1 MKPARLTMITIFH
14 HLDREQ
20 ADLFSLVLHSAGIG
34 NRVVPSS
41 EGFIIQVPE
50 ESAGPARDA
59 VIRYQHEN
67 PAIDEKPPA
76 MSGFSASRHLSG
88 AAVALLLLCVHL
100 AVSAST
106 APQDYL
112 TVFGADAGPISNG
125 ELYRCVTALLLHA
138 DAAHLAGNMAGIVL
152 FGTAVC
158 GIAGTGLGWLAI
170 LGCGALGNLLNA
182 VVHETGHLSVGASTA
197 VFGAVGLLCALQAV
211 YAVRT
216 GQGWRQVFL
225 ALGGGL
231 GLLAFLGTSVR
242 SDVGA
247 HLFGFLFGILMG
259 GAYGL
264 WVQRPLGRYAQG
276 LCGTIAVFGVLWSWL
291 RGALS

>member
-1 MKPARLTMITIFH
+1 MITIFH

-20 ADLFSLVLHSAGIG
+20 ADLFSLVLQSAGIG
-34 NRVVPSS
+34 NRVVRSS
-41 EGFIIQVPE
+41 EGFLIQVPD

-59 VIRYQHEN
+59 VLRYQHEN
-67 PAIDEKPPA
+67 PALDEKAPPR
-76 MSGFSASRHLSG
+76 SSFSASRHLSG
-88 AAVALLLLCVHL
+88 AAVALLLLCIHL
-100 AVSAST
+100 AVSTSA

-112 TVFGADAGPISNG
+112 IVFGADARPILNG
-125 ELYRCVTALLLHA
+125 ELFRCVTALLLHA
-138 DAAHLAGNMAGIVL
+138 DAAHLAGNMAGIVV

-170 LGCGALGNLLNA
+170 LGCGALGNFLNA

-216 GQGWRQVFL
+216 GRGWRQVLL

-231 GLLAFLGTSVR
+231 GLLAFLGTGMR
-242 SDVGA
+242 SDIGA
-247 HLFGFLFGILMG
+247 HLFGFLAGILMG

-264 WVQRPLGRYAQG
+264 WVQRPLGRYAQV
-276 LCGTIAVFGVLWSWL
+276 LCGAIAVFATLWSWL
-291 RGALS
+291 RGAMP